1 MAPAR
6 TEVTGLFAPW
16 LGPHCSEDATKAR
29 ENGVAR
35 FFAARRIRGSSSL
48 SEKRKDVS
56 VTVEERGVA
65 LVDDSFFRDGESL
78 PW

>member
-16 LGPHCSEDATKAR
+16 LGPHCSEDATKVR

-35 FFAARRIRGSSSL
+35 FFAARRIGDQVLYPR
-48 SEKRKDVS
+48 SERMY
-56 VTVEERGVA
+56 
-65 LVDDSFFRDGESL
+65 L
-78 PW
+78 